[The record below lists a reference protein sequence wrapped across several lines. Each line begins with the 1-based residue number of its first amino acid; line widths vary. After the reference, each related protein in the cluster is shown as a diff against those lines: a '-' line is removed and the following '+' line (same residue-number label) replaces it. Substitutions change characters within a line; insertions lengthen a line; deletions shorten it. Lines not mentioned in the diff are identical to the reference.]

1 MEDKDV
7 AMLSI
12 DKLEIELNKLIKKE
26 YNNLELKKT
35 LNKVFADKGLN
46 PSTVNLI
53 MDEKKFINEL
63 NDYEKI
69 AFSYGCFLAFD
80 KRNKYLDPAQYFSSR
95 VIKSYNDYTAIIEK
109 QDIIELKNFQMK
121 NDYEYYGLISYKQI
135 YELMSNNLLAYDIDI
150 QRSPSYKPLG
160 GKTIKTATIDNE
172 AVKNIEDCI
181 LEGKFEDTQ
190 IVLSLLTEED
200 GKRIKFNFDDIYEN
214 FGNIIIS
221 DTLKINDGMH
231 RCLGICNAVVRHL
244 QKTGQYLE
252 GSISARLVICDKER
266 AKRITVQSFKRSATN
281 VDWLKGIDEEN
292 DTSKYVNKLIELSKT
307 LKNNVGITYDEAKAL
322 NKLTYKTLII
332 DLIKKLD
339 IDVSNKSEVLF
350 RSKKMANYLDT
361 LVDLLKDY
369 NFNND
374 NHVFEMNMFVAYIY
388 FAYEMSNKKNE
399 DIELYEKMIEKVLNM
414 KKEDRKNLKIG
425 LKNYSIN
432 NIINYFKDVFEVRE
446 DV

>member
-1 MEDKDV
+1 MTENGV
-7 AMLSI
+7 TMLSI
-12 DKLEIELNKLIKKE
+12 DKLETELSKLIKKE
-26 YNNLELKKT
+26 YDNLDLKKT

-46 PSTVNLI
+46 PSTINLI

-69 AFSYGCFLAFD
+69 AFSYGCFSIF
-80 KRNKYLDPAQYFSSR
+80 KKNEYLDPKKYFSPR
-95 VIKSYNDYTAIIEK
+95 VIESYKNYTAVIQK

-121 NDYEYYGLISYKQI
+121 NDFEYYGLISYKQI

-172 AVKNIEDCI
+172 AVKNIEQCI
-181 LEGKFEDTQ
+181 LENKFEDTQ
-190 IVLSLLTEED
+190 IVLSLLIGED
-200 GKRIKFNFDDIYEN
+200 GKRIRFNFDDIYEN
-214 FGNIIIS
+214 FGNITIN

-244 QKTGQYLE
+244 QETGQYLE
-252 GSISARLVICDKER
+252 GSISARLVICDKDR

-281 VDWLKGIDEEN
+281 IDWLKGIDEEN
-292 DTSKYVNKLIELSKT
+292 DTNKYVNKLIELSKI

-332 DLIKKLD
+332 DLIKKLN
-339 IDVSNKSEVLF
+339 IDVSNKSEFIF
-350 RSKKMANYLDT
+350 RSKRMASYLDT
-361 LVDLLKDY
+361 LMDLLKDCDID
-369 NFNND
+369 NNKYLY
-374 NHVFEMNMFVAYIY
+374 EMNMFVAYIY
-388 FAYEMSNKKNE
+388 FAYEMSNRNE
-399 DIELYEKMIEKVLNM
+399 DIELYERMIGKVLSM
-414 KKEDRKNLKIG
+414 TEQDRKTLKIG

-432 NIINYFKDVFEVRE
+432 NIINYFKDIFEVSE

>member
-1 MEDKDV
+1 MTENGV

-12 DKLEIELNKLIKKE
+12 DKLETELSKLIKKE
-26 YNNLELKKT
+26 YDNLDLKKT

-46 PSTVNLI
+46 PSTINLI

-69 AFSYGCFLAFD
+69 AFSYGCFSVFGE
-80 KRNKYLDPAQYFSSR
+80 NKYLNPERYFASR
-95 VIKSYNDYTAIIEK
+95 VIESYKNYIATIEH
-109 QDIIELKNFQMK
+109 QDIIEFENFQMK

-160 GKTIKTATIDNE
+160 GKTIKTATIDNQ
-172 AVKNIEDCI
+172 AVKNIEECI
-181 LEGKFEDTQ
+181 LENKFEDTQ
-190 IVLSLLTEED
+190 IVLSLLRKDNRENL
-200 GKRIKFNFDDIYEN
+200 KFNFEEIFKGTN
-214 FGNIIIS
+214 IGNIVIN

-244 QKTGQYLE
+244 QETGRYLD
-252 GSISARLVICDKER
+252 GFISARIVICDKER

-292 DTSKYVNKLIELSKT
+292 DINKYVNKLIESSKT
-307 LKNNVGITYDEAKAL
+307 LKNNVGVTYDEAKAL

-339 IDVSNKSEVLF
+339 IDVSNKSEVLYM
-350 RSKKMANYLDT
+350 SKKMADYLDT
-361 LVDLLKDY
+361 LMDLFKKYDTDK
-369 NFNND
+369 NNYIY
-374 NHVFEMNMFVAYIY
+374 EMNMFVAYIY
-388 FAYEMSNKKNE
+388 FAYEMANRDE
-399 DIELYEKMIEKVLNM
+399 DIELYEKMIEKVLYITEQD
-414 KKEDRKNLKIG
+414 KKSLKIG
-425 LKNYSIN
+425 LKNYSMN